1 MIVIHLLLFLL
12 LLFLISCYPFSVL
25 SYRLVIITFF
35 WLVQNQLQLTD
46 AVAEVRQA
54 ISHLIVNPPDFSQ
67 IIVRL
72 IDLFSTKVLD
82 ETTLA
87 AVVEEIFVQVR
98 VYLTLTGLMF
108 PADEIKLI
116 E

>member
-1 MIVIHLLLFLL
+1 MTIRLF
-12 LLFLISCYPFSVL
+12 I
-25 SYRLVIITFF
+25 

-54 ISHLIVNPPDFSQ
+54 ISRLIVNPPDLSQ
-67 IIVRL
+67 VMVRL

-87 AVVEEIFVQVR
+87 AIVEEIFVQV
-98 VYLTLTGLMF
+98 
-108 PADEIKLI
+108 LI
-116 E
+116 Y